1 MISQDTIEAF
11 NSRQTVNVN
20 NIKTMTP
27 SQLDG
32 VKNWGS
38 QAEALLKNRELAMFI
53 HQQKFEWCDDLAAI
67 TGNTEED
74 NNRRISIAN
83 KISGIE
89 DFVNSLKRAVYLKNT
104 VVTQQNRS
112 AEPTDTN

>member
-1 MISQDTIEAF
+1 MISQDTIDAF

-32 VKNWGS
+32 VKAWGS
-38 QAEALLKNRELAMFI
+38 QAESLLKNRELALFI
-53 HQQKFEWCDDLAAI
+53 HQQKFEWCDELAAI
-67 TGNTEED
+67 RGNTEEE

-83 KISGIE
+83 KIAGID
-89 DFVNSLKRAVYLKNT
+89 DFISTLKRAVYLKNT
-104 VVTQQNRS
+104 VVTQQNGS
-112 AEPTDTN
+112 AAPTDTN

>member
-1 MISQDTIEAF
+1 MISQDTVDAF
-11 NSRQTVNVN
+11 NSRQTVNIN

-32 VKNWGS
+32 VKSWGS
-38 QAEALLKNRELAMFI
+38 QAESLLKNRELAMFI
-53 HQQKFEWCDDLAAI
+53 HHQKFEWCDELTAI
-67 TGNTEED
+67 RGTSEED
-74 NNRRISIAN
+74 NNRRICIAN
-83 KISGIE
+83 KIAGIE

-112 AEPTDTN
+112 VEPTDTN